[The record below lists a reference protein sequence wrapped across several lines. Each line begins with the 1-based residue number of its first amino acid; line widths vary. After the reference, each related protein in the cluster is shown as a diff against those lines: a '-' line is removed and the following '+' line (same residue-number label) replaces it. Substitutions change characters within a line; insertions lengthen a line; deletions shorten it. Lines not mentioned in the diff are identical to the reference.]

1 MLPVEKLPVD
11 IGGLTPEMTAE
22 LEQRVCEFERDHE
35 PSASKGGEGYV
46 PLIRKGDYIFA
57 GTING
62 IIVIYMI
69 IAVLIM

>member
-11 IGGLTPEMTAE
+11 VGGLTPEMTAE
-22 LEQRVCEFERDHE
+22 LEQRIADFERDHE
-35 PSASKGGEGYV
+35 PTASKGGEGYV
-46 PLIRKGDYIFA
+46 PLIRKGDFIFA
-57 GTING
+57 GTINA